1 MSFAHLLD
9 ILVLPC
15 HTVLVNEAK
24 GSTLMWFRRRQKK
37 ILKGVLGESGI
48 QSASALAIGREIP
61 VVSKDSVQDTVELAT
76 SGKMFWLL
84 ISKYLDKGVGFRI
97 MF

>member
-15 HTVLVNEAK
+15 QTVLVNETK
-24 GSTLMWFRRRQKK
+24 GRTLMWLRRRQKTCQ
-37 ILKGVLGESGI
+37 KGVLGESGI
-48 QSASALAIGREIP
+48 QSAPALPIGREIP
-61 VVSKDSVQDTVELAT
+61 VVAKDSVQDTVELAT
-76 SGKMFWLL
+76 SGEMFCLL
-84 ISKYLDKGVGFRI
+84 ISKYLDNGLGFRI

>member
-61 VVSKDSVQDTVELAT
+61 VVSKDSVQDTLELAT
-76 SGKMFWLL
+76 SGGSVFFVD
-84 ISKYLDKGVGFRI
+84 IQVSGQGVGVQDSV
-97 MF
+97 

>member
-61 VVSKDSVQDTVELAT
+61 VVSKDSVQDTLELAT
-76 SGKMFWLL
+76 SGGSVLVVD
-84 ISKYLDKGVGFRI
+84 IQVSGQGVGVQDSV
-97 MF
+97 